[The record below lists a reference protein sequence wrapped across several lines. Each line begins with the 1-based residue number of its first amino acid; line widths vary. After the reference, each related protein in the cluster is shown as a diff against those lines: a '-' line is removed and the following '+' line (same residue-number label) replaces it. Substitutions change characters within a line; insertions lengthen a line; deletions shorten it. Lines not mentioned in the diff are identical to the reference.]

1 MILLSQLF
9 AVVASDRDNG
19 IQFINITDPY
29 HPLPI
34 HSIAHEDVG
43 YYLNG
48 PEDVNI
54 RIVDGIPYVFVL
66 APGAGNGVMQVIKMD
81 FAAPLHVE
89 SSNANPK
96 YAKAGDT
103 LTLKISAN
111 DNITSH
117 SGDLIFVSTPNVT
130 LDGSNYYA
138 TIVVSEKP
146 RETYVRFNAT
156 ITSSTGE
163 TLDLDDTDMATENNV
178 FVDTDAPRITLV
190 GSADHKVPFG
200 ASAIYI
206 PGAVATDGDPKYSG
220 KITTMPNAT
229 LDTSVLGSAVLYTYT
244 TTDSAGNTNSITRTV
259 TVSDDPPQP
268 EVSSLKIESGNAT
281 YVRPGKVVTLT
292 LDLDGFNP
300 TSATGVLFDTV
311 VTPTINGN
319 TVTVSATIPEQQEDG
334 DVVFFITLKN
344 LTSTIHVSNYDI
356 TDDSYVFVD
365 TTAPVLTLLGQDGA
379 IVPTGSDFEYLG
391 ASVSDASL
399 DSDIIVDTR
408 NQLST
413 SNPGASTLIYT
424 KSDQAGNSAQISR
437 TVRIQDI
444 SAPETVKAFRAHSVT
459 HNAEIGPGYGIVDV
473 FERHDRTYAMFA
485 KTVDSESV
493 IVDITGA
500 NMTFANL
507 DLNIDEIRDIATINI
522 GESSFAL
529 ITSIS
534 DGGSVHILNMDDP
547 YNPSPASFLEDSRE
561 YPVLERPNSITATTI
576 GSSTYAL
583 VTSITEDGVQ
593 IIDITDPYNP
603 TPVWH
608 ITDGDGNFTT
618 LNHPTSIITTT
629 IDSSTY
635 ALVTARDDHGVQI
648 IDITDPYVPIARSAA
663 INNSDGFTTLS
674 NVEDIAITTIGSS
687 TYALAISN
695 VGDRHS
701 GVQIIDITDPS
712 DPTAVSVVRHSEEYR
727 YLIHP
732 NSIDTITV
740 DSRTYALVT
749 SSAAPDNSGAEIIDI
764 TTPSSPSSAVSI
776 LDNDRGY
783 DNVRNGLDVEA
794 VTLGSSTFVL
804 VASDTSDTGAFLI
817 SDTSFEIISLDL
829 SDAYIFS
836 KNSACT
842 KYAKAG
848 TKYAKAGDTL
858 ISRFAIDDTVVFTGG
873 SILGYPAD
881 AGTAAGDYRAKIT
894 VPDVPIERYATFNA
908 EVANAAK
915 YTLFVEVG

>member
-1 MILLSQLF
+1 MKMLGILFMVLKML
-9 AVVASDRDNG
+9 
-19 IQFINITDPY
+19 TLELWMEY
-29 HPLPI
+29 HTSLCYLQ
-34 HSIAHEDVG
+34 VG
-43 YYLNG
+43 
-48 PEDVNI
+48 
-54 RIVDGIPYVFVL
+54 
-66 APGAGNGVMQVIKMD
+66 AGVMQVIKMD
-81 FAAPLHVE
+81 FAVPITLE
-89 SSNANPK
+89 SDNANPK

-103 LTLKISAN
+103 ITLSISTN
-111 DNITSH
+111 DDIASH
-117 SGDLIFVSTPNVT
+117 SVDQIFTSTPNVILNGSHYSAT
-130 LDGSNYYA
+130 L
-138 TIVVSEKP
+138 VVSEKP
-146 RETYVRFNAT
+146 RETYAAFATT

-163 TLDLDDTDMATENNV
+163 TLSLDNSSVSMRNNV
-178 FVDTDAPRITLV
+178 YVDTDAPRITLV

-220 KITTMPNAT
+220 KITTMTNAT

-244 TTDSAGNTNSITRTV
+244 TTDSAGNTNSTTRTV
-259 TVSDDPPQP
+259 TISDDPPQP

-459 HNAEIGPGYGIVDV
+459 HNAEIGSGYGIVDV

-485 KTVDSESV
+485 EFGSNNSA

-500 NMTFANL
+500 NITFANL
-507 DLNIDEIRDIATINI
+507 DLNIDGILDIATINI

-529 ITSIS
+529 ITSSS

-547 YNPSPASFLEDSRE
+547 YNPLPASFIEDSSE
-561 YPVLERPNSITATTI
+561 YPVLARPTSITATTI

-583 VTSITEDGVQ
+583 VTSTIEDGVQ
-593 IIDITDPYNP
+593 IINITDPYNP
-603 TPVWH
+603 TAAWH
-608 ITDGDGNFTT
+608 ITDEDGAFTT

-629 IDSSTY
+629 IGSSTY

-648 IDITDPYVPIARSAA
+648 IDITDPYEPIARSAA
-663 INNSDGFTTLS
+663 INNSDGFTALS
-674 NVEDIAITTIGSS
+674 NVEDVAITTIGSK
-687 TYALAISN
+687 TYALAISP
-695 VGDRHS
+695 VGDLKS
-701 GVQIIDITDPS
+701 GVQIIDITAPAN
-712 DPTAVSVVRHSEEYR
+712 PTAVSVAIHSVEYP
-727 YLIHP
+727 YLLHP
-732 NSIDTITV
+732 NLSI
-740 DSRTYALVT
+740 
-749 SSAAPDNSGAEIIDI
+749 
-764 TTPSSPSSAVSI
+764 PSP
-776 LDNDRGY
+776 L
-783 DNVRNGLDVEA
+783 
-794 VTLGSSTFVL
+794 TL
-804 VASDTSDTGAFLI
+804 
-817 SDTSFEIISLDL
+817 
-829 SDAYIFS
+829 
-836 KNSACT
+836 
-842 KYAKAG
+842 
-848 TKYAKAGDTL
+848 
-858 ISRFAIDDTVVFTGG
+858 
-873 SILGYPAD
+873 
-881 AGTAAGDYRAKIT
+881 
-894 VPDVPIERYATFNA
+894 ERMPW
-908 EVANAAK
+908 
-915 YTLFVEVG
+915 